1 MSHYD
6 TLGVSND
13 ASPEEIKK
21 AYRKK
26 ARQLHPDVNPSEDA
40 AEEFKRVTL
49 AYEVLSDPEKRRN
62 YDTTG
67 DEQGRAGYP
76 GGDGYPGGGFSG
88 FGGFE
93 DLLNMF
99 TGGAAG
105 ARGPASRMR
114 QGQDDLITV
123 SISLQDAVFGVEK
136 TIERRSAVTCKSCN
150 GEGTAEG
157 TQPETCTTCSGH
169 GFMQRRVQ
177 SILGTVMQQVE
188 CPDCHG
194 YGTVIKT
201 PCPECHG
208 QGRVREDVPLTFN
221 VPAGVHDQAR
231 IRLRGKGEAG
241 LYGGPNGDL
250 YIDLNVKRDKYFS
263 REGDNLVTT
272 VNIPMVAAA
281 LGTTIPLKTFDG
293 DQEVAIPAGT
303 QSGDVITLNG
313 LGATVLGTERRG
325 DLLVRVQVVTP
336 TDLTEEQRELLRQFA
351 ALRNEPL
358 NEGAQ
363 VKQRGGLFSR
373 LKDQFK

>member
-136 TIERRSAVTCKSCN
+136 TIERRSANNRHDATAAVDFGRQN
-150 GEGTAEG
+150 G
-157 TQPETCTTCSGH
+157 
-169 GFMQRRVQ
+169 
-177 SILGTVMQQVE
+177 
-188 CPDCHG
+188 
-194 YGTVIKT
+194 
-201 PCPECHG
+201 
-208 QGRVREDVPLTFN
+208 
-221 VPAGVHDQAR
+221 
-231 IRLRGKGEAG
+231 
-241 LYGGPNGDL
+241 
-250 YIDLNVKRDKYFS
+250 
-263 REGDNLVTT
+263 
-272 VNIPMVAAA
+272 
-281 LGTTIPLKTFDG
+281 TIFRHT
-293 DQEVAIPAGT
+293 
-303 QSGDVITLNG
+303 
-313 LGATVLGTERRG
+313 
-325 DLLVRVQVVTP
+325 
-336 TDLTEEQRELLRQFA
+336 
-351 ALRNEPL
+351 
-358 NEGAQ
+358 
-363 VKQRGGLFSR
+363 
-373 LKDQFK
+373 LKDTGFNPEIHSELCSCSFGNICPVA